1 MRSGSTS
8 LGGVSAM
15 AGGILALVITPV
27 FATSYLA
34 PDEEAS
40 TPLIDAIRPSLEPLL
55 DFASVERVYRTYGL
69 AYLVCAL
76 LMFYGYFAFRSRI
89 ALRGPDAPHRALT
102 VLIVGWPVFL
112 IGLLGDYAIS
122 DALGDVLHGVFFLVE
137 MLGLLAILVGGTMLG
152 LRLRRTDVPSPTA
165 WMLVLVIPIGI
176 AGVILLGHLP
186 SGPMVGV
193 CLASIVVGYTLL
205 SDQALAA

>member
-8 LGGVSAM
+8 FGGVSAM
-15 AGGILALVITPV
+15 AGGILALVITPI

-34 PDEEAS
+34 SDEEA
-40 TPLIDAIRPSLEPLL
+40 TAPLIDAIRPSLEPLL

-69 AYLVCAL
+69 GYFFSAL
-76 LMFYGYFAFRSRI
+76 LMFYGYYAFRSRI

-102 VLIVGWPVFL
+102 VLIVGWPIFL
-112 IGLLGDYAIS
+112 IGLLGDYGIGDAFG
-122 DALGDVLHGVFFLVE
+122 DALHWVFFLVE
-137 MLGLLAILVGGTMLG
+137 MLGLLAILVGSTMLG
-152 LRLRRTDVPSPTA
+152 FRLRRMDVPSPMA
-165 WMLVLVIPIGI
+165 WMLILVTPIGI

-205 SDQALAA
+205 SDRSLVA